1 MSKVV
6 KKNDTPLVPGL
17 ATINGMIH
25 AAQGMND
32 TAAVH
37 TALALRQLCKLDEIW
52 AQCEGGDGNVDP
64 EKLNIMMQAMSK
76 EAKITRQAAEH
87 LERAMVLKHSPD
99 AAQESRFAQAIE
111 DHKGN

>member
-1 MSKVV
+1 MAK
-6 KKNDTPLVPGL
+6 KKNALTVPGL

-52 AQCEGGDGNVDP
+52 EQCEGLDGSVDP
-64 EKLNIMMQAMSK
+64 EKLNVMMTAMGK

-87 LERAMVLKHSPD
+87 LERAMLLRHSPGSEI
-99 AAQESRFAQAIE
+99 ESRFTQALE
-111 DHKGN
+111 EHNR